1 MLAVVSHQEKERS
14 SSRMCAGC
22 RNRDDRAALVRLVFG
37 DRAPFVAAD
46 LARKLPGRGVS
57 LHPRRSCVRRAV
69 QRGGLA
75 KAFGRQLDIEPE
87 VIERALVQQYVQRI
101 SGLLQSAGRIRC
113 VELGADA
120 VHAALRAG
128 RKGFLLF
135 AEDARGRR
143 EELVAEA
150 TRRAV
155 PVGTWGTKETLG
167 RVFGRSEL
175 GVLLIA
181 NDGIAA
187 ELARCASS
195 ITALSEDE

>member
-1 MLAVVSHQEKERS
+1 MLAVVSHAKREGS
-14 SSRMCAGC
+14 SSRMCVGC
-22 RNRDDRAALVRLVFG
+22 RNRDDRSGLVRLVFA
-37 DRAPFVAAD
+37 DRAPFVAVD
-46 LARKLPGRGVS
+46 LGKKLPGRGVS
-57 LHPRRSCVRRAV
+57 VHPRRSCVRHAV
-69 QRGGLA
+69 QRGGLS
-75 KAFGRQLDIEPE
+75 KAFGRKLNVEPE
-87 VIERALVQQYVQRI
+87 VIERALVQQYHQRI

-128 RKGFLLF
+128 REGFLLF

-167 RVFGRSEL
+167 RLFGRSEL

-187 ELARCASS
+187 ELTRCASS